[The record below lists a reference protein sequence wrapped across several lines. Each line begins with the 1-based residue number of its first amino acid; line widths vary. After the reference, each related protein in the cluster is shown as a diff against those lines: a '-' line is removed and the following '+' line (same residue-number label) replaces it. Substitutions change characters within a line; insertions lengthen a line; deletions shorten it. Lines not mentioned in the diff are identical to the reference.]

1 MTAQGIAR
9 LEGCVVM
16 RKSML
21 VVVPLV
27 ALAVIVSGCGGKKE
41 PAEPV
46 PPAPEP
52 VVEAP
57 PPTPPAPTP
66 VQPPAETPL
75 VLDRIY
81 FDFDR
86 SELREDAR
94 TVLAENARRL
104 QGKAGSRV
112 SIEGHCDERGTVEY
126 NLALGEKRAAAA
138 KDYLVNYGI
147 TGDRLSTVSFGEER
161 PLDPAGTEDAYS
173 KNRRDEFIV
182 QQ

>member
-1 MTAQGIAR
+1 
-9 LEGCVVM
+9 
-16 RKSML
+16 ML
-21 VVVPLV
+21 VVVPIV
-27 ALAVIVSGCGGKKE
+27 ALGLIVSGCGGKKE
-41 PAEPV
+41 PAEPAPL
-46 PPAPEP
+46 PPVEP
-52 VVEAP
+52 VVQTP
-57 PPTPPAPTP
+57 PEPTPPAP
-66 VQPPAETPL
+66 VQPPVEAPL

-86 SELREDAR
+86 YELREDAR

-104 QGKAGSRV
+104 QGKAGARV

-147 TGDRLSTVSFGEER
+147 TADRLSTVSFGEER
-161 PLDPAGTEDAYS
+161 PIDPAGTEEAYA
-173 KNRRDEFIV
+173 KNRRDEFVV

>member
-1 MTAQGIAR
+1 
-9 LEGCVVM
+9 
-16 RKSML
+16 ML
-21 VVVPLV
+21 VVVPIV
-27 ALAVIVSGCGGKKE
+27 ALGLIVSGCGGKKE
-41 PAEPV
+41 PAEPAA
-46 PPAPEP
+46 PPAAPPVETPPPPPP
-52 VVEAP
+52 VVET
-57 PPTPPAPTP
+57 TP
-66 VQPPAETPL
+66 PPAETPL

-86 SELREDAR
+86 YELREDAR

-104 QGKAGSRV
+104 QGKAGARV

-147 TGDRLSTVSFGEER
+147 TADRLSTVSFGEER
-161 PLDPAGTEDAYS
+161 PIDPAGTEEAYA
-173 KNRRDEFIV
+173 KNRRDEFVV

>member
-1 MTAQGIAR
+1 
-9 LEGCVVM
+9 M
-16 RKSML
+16 RPSKL
-21 VVVPLV
+21 VVVPLMSLV
-27 ALAVIVSGCGGKKE
+27 VIFSGCGGKKE
-41 PAEPV
+41 PAEPAA
-46 PPAPEP
+46 PPAP

-57 PPTPPAPTP
+57 PPPAPPPPPPPAP
-66 VQPPAETPL
+66 VETPL

-81 FDFDR
+81 FDFDKYD
-86 SELREDAR
+86 LREDAR
-94 TVLAENARRL
+94 TTLAEDARRM

-147 TGDRLSTVSFGEER
+147 TADRLSTVSFGEER
-161 PLDPAGTEDAYS
+161 PLDPAGTEEAYA
-173 KNRRDEFIV
+173 KNRRDEFVV

>member
-1 MTAQGIAR
+1 MRLSMNVIIPIA
-9 LEGCVVM
+9 
-16 RKSML
+16 
-21 VVVPLV
+21 
-27 ALAVIVSGCGGKKE
+27 ALAVIASAGCGGKKE
-41 PAEPV
+41 PAEV
-46 PPAPEP
+46 AAPPAPP
-52 VVEAP
+52 VEAP
-57 PPTPPAPTP
+57 PPVAPPPPTQPPAP
-66 VQPPAETPL
+66 VEVAL

-86 SELREDAR
+86 ADLREDAR
-94 TVLAENARRL
+94 TVLAENARRM

-147 TGDRLSTVSFGEER
+147 TADRVSTVSFGEER
-161 PLDPAGTEDAYS
+161 PLDPSGTEEAYA

-182 QQ
+182 Q